1 MIKLHSPRAR
11 LAQLVRR
18 PLLALLPL
26 VPLLALSSGQ
36 ALAVKELRMGSPWP
50 TATVLHVGAA
60 EFVKEVDK
68 LSKGQLKI
76 NLYPDAQLG
85 DIQALVTG
93 TQTGTIDLALL
104 GPGNASVLKGGSA
117 LNVIYVPYL
126 FKNRQQ
132 VEPILNGPLFQ
143 PVYDELAK
151 ESSVRII
158 GCYGARLPRGLQT
171 VKGPIIKPAD
181 LKGMKMRTP
190 PVELMRATWEKL
202 GSKPVIMG
210 MSDIYM
216 SINRGQIDGQ
226 ENGLD
231 AIIGFKWY
239 EVAKYYSNT
248 DHVFETAAYYAHEK
262 MWQSLTPAEREIL
275 KQAAKNAG
283 AALTKAMDNYAA
295 EAIATLKKNGV
306 TISTPDHAAFRDAV
320 KDLYK
325 KYEGKLWP
333 AGFVDQIRAAEAQL
347 ESR

>member
-1 MIKLHSPRAR
+1 MVKRI
-11 LAQLVRR
+11 LAQALVVIS
-18 PLLALLPL
+18 LLA
-26 VPLLALSSGQ
+26 VEQ
-36 ALAVKELRMGSPWP
+36 AWAAKELRMGSPWP

-93 TQTGTIDLALL
+93 TQTGTIDIAFL
-104 GPGNASVLKGGSA
+104 GPANASVLKGGTA
-117 LNVIYVPYL
+117 LNVVYVPYL
-126 FKNRQQ
+126 FKNRSA

-143 PVYDELAK
+143 PIYEELAK
-151 ESSVRII
+151 QSNVRIF
-158 GCYGARLPRGLQT
+158 GCYGSRLPRGLQT
-171 VKGPIIKPAD
+171 VKGPIVKPAD

-190 PVELMRATWEKL
+190 PIELMRSTWEKM
-202 GSKPVIMG
+202 GAKPVIMG

-216 SINRGQIDGQ
+216 SISRGQVDGQ

-239 EVAKYYSNT
+239 EVAKFYSNT
-248 DHVFETAAYYAHEK
+248 DHVFDTAAYYAHEK
-262 MWQSLTPAEREIL
+262 LWQSLTPAERDIL
-275 KQAAKNAG
+275 KQAARNAG
-283 AALTKAMDNYAA
+283 AALTKAMDVYEI
-295 EAIATLKKNGV
+295 EALATMKKNGV
-306 TISTPDHAAFRDAV
+306 TITKVDQAVFREQV

-333 AGFVDQIRAAEAQL
+333 AGFVEQIRAAEK
-347 ESR
+347 

>member
-1 MIKLHSPRAR
+1 MLKRW
-11 LAQLVRR
+11 LACLI
-18 PLLALLPL
+18 PSLFLLGAAQ
-26 VPLLALSSGQ
+26 VH
-36 ALAVKELRMGSPWP
+36 AVKELRMGSPWP

-85 DIQALVTG
+85 DIQALVTAV
-93 TQTGTIDLALL
+93 QTGTVDLTFL
-104 GPGNASVLKGGSA
+104 GPGNASVLKGGTA
-117 LNVIYVPYL
+117 LNVVYVPYL
-126 FKNRQQ
+126 FKGRDV
-132 VEPILNGPLFQ
+132 VEGILNGPLFQ
-143 PVYDELAK
+143 PIYEDLAK
-151 ESSVRII
+151 QSNVRVF
-158 GCYGARLPRGLQT
+158 GCYGARLPRGLLT
-171 VKGPIIKPAD
+171 NKGPVVKPAD

-202 GSKPVIMG
+202 GAKPVIMG
-210 MSDIYM
+210 MGDIYM
-216 SINRGQIDGQ
+216 SITRGQVDGQ

-248 DHVFETAAYYAHEK
+248 DHVFDTAAYYAHEK
-262 MWQSLTPAEREIL
+262 MWQSLTQGERDVL

-283 AALTKAMDNYAA
+283 AALTKAMNVYEKDAL
-295 EAIATLKKNGV
+295 ETLKKNGV
-306 TISTPDHAAFRDAV
+306 AITQPDQAAFRETV

-333 AGFVDQIRAAEAQL
+333 EGFVDKIRAAE
-347 ESR
+347 